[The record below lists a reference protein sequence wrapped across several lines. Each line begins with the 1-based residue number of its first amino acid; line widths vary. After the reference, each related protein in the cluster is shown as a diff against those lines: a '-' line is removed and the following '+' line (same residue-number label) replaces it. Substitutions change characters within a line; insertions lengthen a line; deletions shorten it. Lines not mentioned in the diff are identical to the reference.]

1 MEVIIET
8 TSNDI
13 AYVNL
18 CHKRAQELRRDMERV
33 KYVPK
38 RPVKDC
44 YQPTLSKVSNI
55 INKAK

>member
-1 MEVIIET
+1 METIIET

-13 AYVNL
+13 AHVNL
-18 CHKRAQELRRDMERV
+18 LNKRSQKLRRDMERV
-33 KYVPK
+33 ECSPK
-38 RPVKDC
+38 RAVLDC